1 MSKKLRIAYM
11 GTPDFSVGAF
21 NTLISSGHDVV
32 CVYTQPPRPKG
43 RGQQVQKSAVHL
55 CADKAGIEIR
65 HPLNFK
71 SGHDVQAFI
80 DLKLDI
86 AVVAAYGLILPESI
100 LNAPKHGCINI
111 HASLLPRWRGAAPIQ
126 RAIMAGDDK
135 SGVTIMQM
143 EKGLDTGPE
152 ILKRETKITKTTTAP
167 SLHDDLAQMGAQ
179 MIKEVIET
187 LSAENILH
195 STAQSEQGVT
205 YAHMLK
211 KEEGKID
218 WSNLTTDI
226 DRQIRALNP
235 WPGTWCE
242 TDQGKRLK
250 IIEASICDDVRADD
264 TGMILERGIIACG
277 HNTTLQLLR
286 VQPEN
291 KKPMDIASA
300 INGGYL
306 SRGTC
311 LR

>member
-1 MSKKLRIAYM
+1 M
-11 GTPDFSVGAF
+11 GTPAFSVGAL
-21 NTLISSGHDVV
+21 TALINSEHDVV

-55 CADKAGIEIR
+55 CAENAGIEVR

-71 SGHDVQAFI
+71 NSQDVQDFA
-80 DLKLDI
+80 DLNLDI
-86 AVVAAYGLILPESI
+86 AVVAAYGLILPVSI
-100 LNAPKHGCINI
+100 LNAPKYGCINI

-152 ILKRETKITKTTTAP
+152 ILKRETQITDSTTATT
-167 SLHDDLAQMGAQ
+167 LHDDLAQLGAQ
-179 MIKEVIET
+179 MICEVIEK
-187 LSAENILH
+187 LSTDGRLD
-195 STAQSEQGVT
+195 STAQKDVGVT

-211 KEEGKID
+211 KEEGRIE
-218 WSNLTTDI
+218 WSNPAIEI

-242 TDQGKRLK
+242 TDQGSRLK
-250 IIEASICDDVRADD
+250 IIEATLIDVEQGDDIGTVLDK
-264 TGMILERGIIACG
+264 GIVVCG
-277 HNTTLQLLR
+277 GNTALHLRR

-291 KKPMDIASA
+291 KKAMDISSA
-300 INGGYL
+300 LNGGYL
-306 SRGTC
+306 NKGVR
-311 LR
+311 LK